1 MTSSLSTKRQ
11 RSGNQKREKA
21 LAIEPALPTRR
32 LPSIEEVLNQT
43 RFFGEHDHMIQYGK
57 AFYKRKILT
66 PKIMNFP
73 FFAQSGLYF
82 HHHLQFQG
90 LEEFVSME
98 CPYFED
104 LIRVFYSNLRV
115 ENGYL
120 YTEVNKTKIEMKPAD
135 WLTIAHLKYQGQQL
149 SFPTIPDDLPY
160 NRDMAFSDMIR
171 PELQGQNVKTVGAM
185 NVNDRL
191 LHYVLVHILSPRA
204 TNFAKIMHEDTF
216 MLWAMKNNILIN
228 WPHHIMQHMIK
239 CKDNKMPLPY
249 GILITQIMGYYG
261 VDLTIDSSTVLGW
274 THYFGTRSLK
284 KLNIVN
290 VNGVWHHGGANE
302 DEEQQHEE
310 EDIEHEETSVP
321 DHHVEDSKPQPPIQ
335 HDAQMLSQIWGGIQ
349 HLQEGLAN
357 LNITV
362 TRGFDRV
369 TERIN
374 SLEERFDTFQDS
386 FK

>member
-11 RSGNQKREKA
+11 RSGNQRREKA

-73 FFAQSGLYF
+73 FFAQS
-82 HHHLQFQG
+82 
-90 LEEFVSME
+90 
-98 CPYFED
+98 
-104 LIRVFYSNLRV
+104 
-115 ENGYL
+115 
-120 YTEVNKTKIEMKPAD
+120 
-135 WLTIAHLKYQGQQL
+135 AHLKYQGQKL

-171 PELQGQNVKTVGAM
+171 PELQGQNAKTVGAM

-191 LHYVLVHILSPRA
+191 LHYALVHILSPRA

-228 WPHHIMQHMIK
+228 WPHHIMQHMMK

-274 THYFGTRSLK
+274 THYFGTKSLK

-302 DEEQQHEE
+302 DDEQQPE
-310 EDIEHEETSVP
+310 EDIEHEEASVP
-321 DHHVEDSKPQPPIQ
+321 DHRVEDSRPQPPIQ

-357 LNITV
+357 LNLTV
-362 TRGFDRV
+362 TTGFDRV

-374 SLEERFDTFQDS
+374 RLEERFDTFQDS

>member
-11 RSGNQKREKA
+11 RSGKQRREKA

-73 FFAQSGLYF
+73 FFAQS
-82 HHHLQFQG
+82 
-90 LEEFVSME
+90 
-98 CPYFED
+98 
-104 LIRVFYSNLRV
+104 
-115 ENGYL
+115 
-120 YTEVNKTKIEMKPAD
+120 
-135 WLTIAHLKYQGQQL
+135 AHLKYQGQQL

-302 DEEQQHEE
+302 DEEHQPEE

-321 DHHVEDSKPQPPIQ
+321 DHHVEDSKPQPLIQ

-357 LNITV
+357 LNLTV

>member
-11 RSGNQKREKA
+11 RSGNQRREKA

-90 LEEFVSME
+90 LEEFVCME

-115 ENGYL
+115 ENGHL

-135 WLTIAHLKYQGQQL
+135 WLTIAHLKYQGQKL

-171 PELQGQNVKTVGAM
+171 PELQGQNAKTVGAM

-191 LHYVLVHILSPRA
+191 LHYALVHILSPRA

-228 WPHHIMQHMIK
+228 WPHHIMQHMMK
-239 CKDNKMPLPY
+239 C
-249 GILITQIMGYYG
+249 
-261 VDLTIDSSTVLGW
+261 W
-274 THYFGTRSLK
+274 THYFGTKSLK

-302 DEEQQHEE
+302 DDEQQPE
-310 EDIEHEETSVP
+310 EDIEHEEASVP
-321 DHHVEDSKPQPPIQ
+321 DHRVEDSRPQPPIQ

-357 LNITV
+357 LNLTV
-362 TRGFDRV
+362 TTGFDRV

-374 SLEERFDTFQDS
+374 RLEERFDTFQDS

>member
-1 MTSSLSTKRQ
+1 
-11 RSGNQKREKA
+11 
-21 LAIEPALPTRR
+21 
-32 LPSIEEVLNQT
+32 
-43 RFFGEHDHMIQYGK
+43 MIQYGK

-135 WLTIAHLKYQGQQL
+135 WFTIAHLKYQGQQL

-302 DEEQQHEE
+302 DEEHQPEE

-321 DHHVEDSKPQPPIQ
+321 DHHVEDSKPQPLIQ

-357 LNITV
+357 LNLTV

>member
-11 RSGNQKREKA
+11 RSGNQRREKA

-73 FFAQSGLYF
+73 FFAQSG
-82 HHHLQFQG
+82 
-90 LEEFVSME
+90 
-98 CPYFED
+98 
-104 LIRVFYSNLRV
+104 
-115 ENGYL
+115 
-120 YTEVNKTKIEMKPAD
+120 
-135 WLTIAHLKYQGQQL
+135 
-149 SFPTIPDDLPY
+149 
-160 NRDMAFSDMIR
+160 
-171 PELQGQNVKTVGAM
+171 
-185 NVNDRL
+185 
-191 LHYVLVHILSPRA
+191 
-204 TNFAKIMHEDTF
+204 
-216 MLWAMKNNILIN
+216 
-228 WPHHIMQHMIK
+228 
-239 CKDNKMPLPY
+239 
-249 GILITQIMGYYG
+249 
-261 VDLTIDSSTVLGW
+261 W
-274 THYFGTRSLK
+274 THYFGTKSLK

-302 DEEQQHEE
+302 DDEQQPE
-310 EDIEHEETSVP
+310 EDIEHEEASVP
-321 DHHVEDSKPQPPIQ
+321 DHRVEDSRPQPPIQ

-357 LNITV
+357 LNLTV
-362 TRGFDRV
+362 TTGFDRV

-374 SLEERFDTFQDS
+374 RLEERFDTFQDS